1 MERFE
6 VTSGDFLKNAGIVGL
21 NYMLDVSE
29 AKENEDYGISE
40 DDQSLWISQE
50 FALKADW
57 TDMYFTA
64 FVKCLGPSTVFQNVL
79 EKIQISLDKIKNK
92 VWNSEKTEKDDL
104 KYINEKLLSNSYKSG
119 FDNIKDKIEN
129 SCVYE
134 RLQVEKL
141 KDGMETTE
149 LSFRLV
155 ELQEF
160 LKQPLCSET
169 FYMKSIIY
177 NYINR
182 FWDGKCFLLRANA
195 KKDMRVLFEDEFS
208 VPLRQYW
215 SSGHNKAKDMCIDC
229 DMPVGTKEKVS
240 IAFIK
245 DMADDLTRKRSAFW
259 NGKVDAFLCPVCAFV
274 YALCP
279 LGFQLIGNKFVFI
292 NTNESISALMDSNQ
306 KSRKVVRDSAKR
318 EDEKYPA
325 WFARVMNVVLREKVQ
340 ELSNVQIILR
350 GTNADDKYLFSIIN
364 KEILFILRDK
374 KIREY
379 LDYLSKHPIV
389 KISDDYLNVYESV
402 ILNILQYHQ
411 QYFLLN
417 RLLKASIESESV
429 LWSAGL
435 VYYIQLRTSIIKKHK
450 AEKGEIIIMNRFV
463 MRNNGYTLRKTLLE
477 SKGASS
483 DESLRGTIYQLLNAL
498 SVKNKE
504 KFMEIIMRIYC
515 SSKLLVPD
523 GFIQMLG
530 DENEQLFEEY
540 GYAFVL
546 GLKGSHPD
554 SKEEKSNE

>member
-1 MERFE
+1 
-6 VTSGDFLKNAGIVGL
+6 
-21 NYMLDVSE
+21 
-29 AKENEDYGISE
+29 
-40 DDQSLWISQE
+40 
-50 FALKADW
+50 
-57 TDMYFTA
+57 MYFTA

-149 LSFRLV
+149 LSLRLV